1 MAIRLLATAILMGA
15 SYFAGKAAVRREQ
28 AAHDGAQG
36 KTQPE
41 EA

>member
-15 SYFAGKAAVRREQ
+15 SYFAGKAAAKRADEVT
-28 AAHDGAQG
+28 
-36 KTQPE
+36 KTTPETAE